1 MIKGCR
7 HNGRLDQPITAK
19 ISANHEKLMPV
30 LMKPVRECAVITGEP
45 TASSSLSHALSN
57 GCRRNDRLDQSIT
70 AELSGNVEKLMPG
83 PDETRARVRCHH
95 WGTHHLYIFQ
105 RTQRK
110 IHGVGIAGRATGTG
124 TQGKPPLQQTNDDL
138 DNCAI
143 STIVRGWEALER
155 SAGKDAAPIA
165 LFEHHHR

>member
-1 MIKGCR
+1 
-7 HNGRLDQPITAK
+7 
-19 ISANHEKLMPV
+19 
-30 LMKPVRECAVITGEP
+30 MKPVRECAVITGEP
-45 TASSSLSHALSN
+45 TTCISFREHEGNSW
-57 GCRRNDRLDQSIT
+57 RRH
-70 AELSGNVEKLMPG
+70 
-83 PDETRARVRCHH
+83 C
-95 WGTHHLYIFQ
+95 W
-105 RTQRK
+105 
-110 IHGVGIAGRATGTG
+110 TG